1 MLFVSGD
8 SKFFD
13 ITHKVY
19 EFFTESYEISSDVE
33 IFATNLRDENA
44 LGFTEVNGEEQ
55 FVQVHNDLTKEEHVK
70 TILHELVHVVQ
81 NEQGLND
88 ETERESQAYML
99 EGILYNNYCATCW
112 TVYYSPHCPQ
122 YALY

>member
-13 ITHKVY
+13 VTHKVY

-55 FVQVHNDLTKEEHVK
+55 FVQVHNNLTKEEHVK

-99 EGILYNNYCATCW
+99 EGVLYNKYCATCW
-112 TVYYSPHCPQ
+112 TVHHSPHDPLIRV
-122 YALY
+122 Y

>member
-33 IFATNLRDENA
+33 IFTTNLSNESA
-44 LGFTEVNGEEQ
+44 LGFTEVNGDEQ
-55 FVQVHNDLTKEEHVK
+55 FVQVHNNLTKEEHVK

-99 EGILYNNYCATCW
+99 EGVLYNNYCASQQG
-112 TVYYSPHCPQ
+112 VH
-122 YALY
+122 

>member
-8 SKFFD
+8 SKFFNV
-13 ITHKVY
+13 THKVY

-44 LGFTEVNGEEQ
+44 LGFTEVNGDEQ
-55 FVQVHNDLTKEEHVK
+55 FVQVHNDLTKEEHIK

-88 ETERESQAYML
+88 DDERESQAYML
-99 EGILYNNYCATCW
+99 EGILYNNYCASEG
-112 TVYYSPHCPQ
+112 TVH
-122 YALY
+122 

>member
-8 SKFFD
+8 SQFFD

-33 IFATNLRDENA
+33 IFATNLSDENA
-44 LGFTEVNGEEQ
+44 LGFTEVNGDEQ

-81 NEQGLND
+81 NEQGIND
-88 ETERESQAYML
+88 ATERELEAYRL
-99 EGILYNNYCATCW
+99 EEVLYNNYCASPQGVHW
-112 TVYYSPHCPQ
+112 SPHDPLIRV
-122 YALY
+122 Y

>member
-8 SKFFD
+8 SKFFN

-33 IFATNLRDENA
+33 IFATNLSDENA
-44 LGFTEVNGEEQ
+44 LGFTEVNGDEQ

-99 EGILYNNYCATCW
+99 EGVLYNNYCASQQG
-112 TVYYSPHCPQ
+112 VH
-122 YALY
+122 

>member
-8 SKFFD
+8 SQFFD

-33 IFATNLRDENA
+33 IFTTNLRDENA

-55 FVQVHNDLTKEEHVK
+55 FVQICNTLNERGFIT
-70 TILHELVHVVQ
+70 TLLHELVHVVQ
-81 NEQGLND
+81 NEQGIND
-88 ETERESQAYML
+88 ETERELEAYRL
-99 EGILYNNYCATCW
+99 EEVLYNNYCASQQG
-112 TVYYSPHCPQ
+112 VH
-122 YALY
+122 

>member
-8 SKFFD
+8 SQFFD

-55 FVQVHNDLTKEEHVK
+55 FVQICNTLNERGFIT
-70 TILHELVHVVQ
+70 TLLHELVHVVQ

-88 ETERESQAYML
+88 ETERELEAYRL
-99 EGILYNNYCATCW
+99 EEVLYNNYCASEQ
-112 TVYYSPHCPQ
+112 TVTTPLDLPTV
-122 YALY
+122 

>member
-8 SKFFD
+8 SQFFD

-44 LGFTEVNGEEQ
+44 LGFTEVNGDEQ
-55 FVQVHNDLTKEEHVK
+55 FVQVHNKLNKEDFIV
-70 TILHELVHVVQ
+70 TLLHEFVHVMQ
-81 NEQGLND
+81 NEQGLIN
-88 ETERESQAYML
+88 ETEREQQAYDL
-99 EGILYNNYCATCW
+99 EGILYNNYCASEG
-112 TVYYSPHCPQ
+112 TVH
-122 YALY
+122 

>member
-8 SKFFD
+8 SQFFD

-44 LGFTEVNGEEQ
+44 LGFTEVNGDEQ
-55 FVQVHNDLTKEEHVK
+55 FVQVHNNLTKEDYIK
-70 TILHELVHVVQ
+70 TILHELVHVTQ
-81 NEQGLND
+81 NEWGVND
-88 ETERESQAYML
+88 ETERESEAYRL
-99 EGILYNNYCATCW
+99 EEVLYNNYCASEG
-112 TVYYSPHCPQ
+112 TVH
-122 YALY
+122 

>member
-8 SKFFD
+8 SQFFN

-44 LGFTEVNGEEQ
+44 VGFTEVNGDEQ

-81 NEQGLND
+81 NEQGLID
-88 ETERESQAYML
+88 DDERESQAYML
-99 EGILYNNYCATCW
+99 EGVLYNNYCASEQ
-112 TVYYSPHCPQ
+112 TVTTPLDSP
-122 YALY
+122 LV

>member
-8 SKFFD
+8 SQFFD

-33 IFATNLRDENA
+33 IFATNLRDDNA

-81 NEQGLND
+81 NEQGIID
-88 ETERESQAYML
+88 ETERESEAYRL
-99 EGILYNNYCATCW
+99 EEILYNNYCASEG
-112 TVYYSPHCPQ
+112 TVH
-122 YALY
+122 

>member
-8 SKFFD
+8 SQFFD

-33 IFATNLRDENA
+33 IFTTNLRDDNA
-44 LGFTEVNGEEQ
+44 LGFTEVNGDEQ

-70 TILHELVHVVQ
+70 TLLHELVHVVQ
-81 NEQGLND
+81 NEHGMID
-88 ETERESQAYML
+88 DDERESQAEYGEVNAVL
-99 EGILYNNYCATCW
+99 SAASVSNRLLYGPSF
-112 TVYYSPHCPQ
+112 V
-122 YALY
+122 